1 MRRRILPLAVAVIV
15 LGFAV
20 FGLINRFTY
29 TDITSEPGYLEYFQ
43 VAEISEEACLFT
55 VSEMREALPQAP
67 VIVRVRPTAE
77 IEYMFSTARQSF
89 VVTELIKGEGLS
101 EGEEIYLISD
111 RWRAIVREGQR
122 FIERGFINF
131 PELDSEYLAF
141 ISDEDVPQEGDL
153 PVWKL
158 DNCGLITPLFALED
172 RDNVIRPISGTS
184 TYVPYSEVSG
194 NEFFAVTQTAL
205 DAMLEL
211 KHEFIEAYC

>member
-1 MRRRILPLAVAVIV
+1 MRRRILPLAVSVLV

-20 FGLINRFTY
+20 FGLVNRFTY
-29 TDITSEPGYLEYFQ
+29 TDLTSEPDYLEYFQ
-43 VAEISEEACLFT
+43 VAEISEEACLYT
-55 VSEMREALPQAP
+55 LSEMREALPQAP

-131 PELDSEYLAF
+131 PELGSEYLAF
-141 ISDEDVPQEGDL
+141 ISDEEVPQEGDL

-158 DNCGLITPLFALED
+158 YNYGLITPLFAFED
-172 RDNVIRPISGTS
+172 RDNVICPTSGTS

-194 NEFFAVTQTAL
+194 NEFFATTNKAL
-205 DAMLEL
+205 DAITEF
-211 KHEFIEAYC
+211 KHQLLAEYT

>member
-1 MRRRILPLAVAVIV
+1 MRRRILPLAVSVLV

-20 FGLINRFTY
+20 FGLVNRFTY
-29 TDITSEPGYLEYFQ
+29 TDLTSEPNYLEYFQ
-43 VAEISEEACLFT
+43 VAEISEEACLYT
-55 VSEMREALPQAP
+55 LSEMREALPQAP

-89 VVTELIKGEGLS
+89 VVTELINGEGLS

-131 PELDSEYLAF
+131 PELGSEYLAF
-141 ISDEDVPQEGDL
+141 ISDEEVPQEGGL

-158 DNCGLITPLFALED
+158 YNCGLISPLFALED
-172 RDNVIRPISGTS
+172 RDNDICPTSGTS

-194 NEFFAVTQTAL
+194 NEFFATTNKAL
-205 DAMLEL
+205 DAITEF
-211 KHEFIEAYC
+211 KHQLLAEYT